1 MEVTCAILSGGR
13 SRRMGHDKAT
23 ARVGGKTLV
32 KHVYDVA
39 RRVFRE
45 IIVVSSLHRAFE
57 GVEAAV
63 VEDVLPWPGS
73 LTGIVSA
80 LIHGGTPYVFVLGC
94 DLPFVTEEAIRY
106 TLGESRGE
114 DITIPRTE
122 GGFEPMHAIYGRSCI
137 SPMLTAIE
145 RREMKVSAIFPLL
158 SVRVLLPNPV
168 FFNRGMS
175 VFTNV
180 NTEEALKHAERLLL

>member
-1 MEVTCAILSGGR
+1 
-13 SRRMGHDKAT
+13 MGHDKAT
-23 ARVGGKTLV
+23 ALVGGKTLV

-39 RRVFRE
+39 KKVFSD

-57 GVEAAV
+57 GVEATV
-63 VEDVLPWPGS
+63 VEDVLPLPGS

-106 TLGESRGE
+106 TLNASRGE
-114 DITIPRTE
+114 DIVIPRTE
-122 GGFEPMHAIYGRSCI
+122 GGFEPMHALYSRSCI

-145 RREMKVSAIFPLL
+145 RGEMKVSAILPLL
-158 SVRVLLPNPV
+158 SVRVLPPNPV
-168 FFNRGMS
+168 FFNRGIS
-175 VFTNV
+175 VFTNL
-180 NTEEALKHAERLLL
+180 NTEEALRHAERLLP